1 MSDRRHAPHG
11 AQASAQSLH
20 MQPMAPKPANPLT
33 SGPVLPTLLRLALPN
48 MASMFAVTLVAVA
61 ETSYVG
67 ALGTASLAGMA
78 LVFPMVMLQQ
88 MMSAGAMG
96 GGISSAISRA
106 IGAGDE
112 ARARALAVHATV
124 IGLLFG
130 LAFMAVFLSV
140 GPQIYRA
147 LGGQGAALEQA
158 AIFSGTVFFGSISVW
173 LNNSF
178 ASIIRGQGNMKIP
191 SAALFAIAA
200 TEMSIGGGLGLGL
213 GPLPRLGMTGVAL
226 GQVVAYTGG
235 AIFFFWYLRS
245 GRTRVKLQFHGV
257 ALHWAM
263 FRDILKVG
271 LLACLSPLQTVL
283 TALILTR
290 LVAQFGTEALAGYGI
305 GARLE
310 FLLIPITFAI
320 GVACVPMVGMA
331 IGAGLTERARRVA
344 WTGGSL
350 AAAVLGTIG
359 AVFMVAPDLWAM
371 RFTADPAV
379 LDSARTY
386 LAWSGFGYAFFGMGL
401 ALYFSAQGAGKVL
414 GPVLAGTSRLFV
426 IAIGGWWLAT
436 MDAPAWT
443 MFALVGLG
451 MAVYGIATSLA
462 VYATRWG
469 KAQAL

>member
-1 MSDRRHAPHG
+1 MSDRRTAIG
-11 AQASAQSLH
+11 AQSLH
-20 MQPMAPKPANPLT
+20 MQPSALKLANPLT
-33 SGPVLPTLLRLALPN
+33 TGPILPTLLRLAFPN
-48 MASMFAVTLVAVA
+48 MASMFATTLVVVA

-67 ALGTASLAGMA
+67 VLGTASLAGMA

-106 IGAGDE
+106 LGAGDE

-124 IGLLFG
+124 IGLALGF
-130 LAFMAVFLSV
+130 AFMAVFLSF
-140 GPQIYRA
+140 GRDIFRL
-147 LGGQGAALEQA
+147 LGGQGAALDQA
-158 AIFSGTVFFGSISVW
+158 VLFSGTVFFGSIGVW

-178 ASIIRGQGNMKIP
+178 ASIVRGQGNMKTP

-200 TEMSIGGGLGLGL
+200 TEMAIGGGLGLGL

-226 GQVVAYTGG
+226 GQVVAYSGG
-235 AIFFFWYLRS
+235 ALFFFWYLRS
-245 GRTRVKLQFHGV
+245 GKARVSLRFTGV
-257 ALHWAM
+257 ALRWTL

-271 LLACLSPLQTVL
+271 LLACVSPLQTVL
-283 TALILTR
+283 TAMILTR

-331 IGAGLTERARRVA
+331 IGAGMVERARRVA

-350 AAAVLGTIG
+350 AAAILGTIG
-359 AVFMVAPDLWAM
+359 AVFVVAPDLWAM
-371 RFTADPAV
+371 RFTSDPAV
-379 LDSARTY
+379 LASAHSY
-386 LAWSGFGYAFFGMGL
+386 LAWSGFGYAFFGLGL
-401 ALYFSAQGAGKVL
+401 ALYFASQGAGKVL

-426 IAIGGWWLAT
+426 IALGGWWLASI
-436 MDAPAWT
+436 DAPAWT
-443 MFALVGLG
+443 MFVLVGAG
-451 MAVYGIATSLA
+451 MAVYGIATALA

-469 KAQAL
+469 RA